1 MEQAIPDRGYCQRMG
16 DSLYDYEM
24 EERVSECRRRM
35 RGEII

>member
-1 MEQAIPDRGYCQRMG
+1 MEQAIPDNGYCQSMG

-35 RGEII
+35 RGKII